1 VISVPP
7 WPSLDE
13 TKDDA
18 RLAGVYKGRKPS
30 IDVAKIEA
38 QGFRLGPDRDRAEAE
53 DRQGVGVSCGG
64 ATCLGEFAGIFLPS
78 PSVRARYN
86 FPAPSRGSAEDAGR
100 SSTVACHRCTVESG
114 GSPPF
119 VRSTS
124 HCTVPASHPKGKPH
138 RGGTRRGFRNIGRPG
153 IGGAGGRPSPLVARH
168 RDQVQSSKHRYST
181 ASPDG

>member
-1 VISVPP
+1 M
-7 WPSLDE
+7 
-13 TKDDA
+13 
-18 RLAGVYKGRKPS
+18 
-30 IDVAKIEA
+30 
-38 QGFRLGPDRDRAEAE
+38 
-53 DRQGVGVSCGG
+53 
-64 ATCLGEFAGIFLPS
+64 
-78 PSVRARYN
+78 RARYN

-119 VRSTS
+119 VSSTS

-168 RDQVQSSKHRYST
+168 RDQVQSSKLRYSQPRLT
-181 ASPDG
+181 AKARTAGRAAVQEWARSKDLAPTIQELQAAGCESLRAILRAWRSGAFLRRGAASGPRFRPLPKFSAQKFFNRRRKIWE